1 MGTRKRKNNSTENNE
16 KIRVLN
22 KSRNGRK
29 PVRRNLPTGA
39 DDGREIKT
47 KENKMKERI
56 SIQSGEYIDFI
67 NKAIRSDGYHI
78 ADIANK
84 LALESKQ
91 ISTDQYL
98 QAARIIAKAFL
109 ESVEIAE

>member
-1 MGTRKRKNNSTENNE
+1 
-16 KIRVLN
+16 
-22 KSRNGRK
+22 
-29 PVRRNLPTGA
+29 
-39 DDGREIKT
+39 
-47 KENKMKERI
+47 MKERI

-67 NKAIRSDGYHI
+67 KKAIRSDGYHI

>member
-1 MGTRKRKNNSTENNE
+1 
-16 KIRVLN
+16 
-22 KSRNGRK
+22 
-29 PVRRNLPTGA
+29 
-39 DDGREIKT
+39 
-47 KENKMKERI
+47 MKERI
-56 SIQSGEYIDFI
+56 SISSGEYIDFI
-67 NKAIRSDGYHI
+67 KKAIRSDGYQV
-78 ADIANK
+78 ADVANK

>member
-1 MGTRKRKNNSTENNE
+1 
-16 KIRVLN
+16 
-22 KSRNGRK
+22 
-29 PVRRNLPTGA
+29 
-39 DDGREIKT
+39 
-47 KENKMKERI
+47 MKERI
-56 SIQSGEYIDFI
+56 SISSGEYIDFI
-67 NKAIRSDGYHI
+67 KNATQSEGYHV
-78 ADIANK
+78 ADVANK